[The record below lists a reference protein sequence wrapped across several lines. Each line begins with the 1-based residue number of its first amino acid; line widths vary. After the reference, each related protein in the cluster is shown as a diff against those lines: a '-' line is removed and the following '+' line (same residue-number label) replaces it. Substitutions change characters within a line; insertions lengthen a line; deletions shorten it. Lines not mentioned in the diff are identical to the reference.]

1 MSRSRRRFIRWASA
15 LVAGTSVL
23 LPIMSRSFAAAS
35 SDPNWRN
42 HVNIDEKISLLVHKD
57 AIREV
62 RHRFGW
68 ALDTQDW
75 KLFESLFAP
84 EVETDFSAL
93 GAPPGRMTP
102 ADLVAMFKHAFR
114 AHGTRTQQLYSNF
127 QIDVAGANATCTSY
141 LFGQHHTPGFSG
153 GEHFEIRAAYHDKL
167 AYQGDQWRITGTKLV
182 VFFATGNF
190 AMVS

>member
-1 MSRSRRRFIRWASA
+1 
-15 LVAGTSVL
+15 
-23 LPIMSRSFAAAS
+23 MSRSFAAAS

-42 HVNIDEKISLLVHKD
+42 HVNIEEKISLVVHKD

-75 KLFESLFAP
+75 KLFGSLFAP

-93 GAPPGRMTP
+93 GAPPRRMTP

-114 AHGTRTQQLYSNF
+114 ARGTRTQQLYSNF
-127 QIDVAGANATCTSY
+127 QTDVAGASATCTCY
-141 LFGQHHTPGFSG
+141 LFGQNHTPGFSG

-167 AYQGDQWRITGTKLV
+167 SYQGDEWRITGTKLV
-182 VFFATGNF
+182 VFFATGNL